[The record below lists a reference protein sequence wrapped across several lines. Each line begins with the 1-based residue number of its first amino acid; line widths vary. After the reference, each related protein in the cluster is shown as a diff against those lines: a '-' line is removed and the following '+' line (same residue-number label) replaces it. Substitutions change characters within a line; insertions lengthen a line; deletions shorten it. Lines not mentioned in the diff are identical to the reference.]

1 MRESANYKFNL
12 PDKADQF
19 NLDHWNQNTEKLDE
33 KLKILDD
40 KDLKLNDLINN
51 KFNDLLNG
59 SPSDINSLYYKIML
73 KAHPVGSLYW
83 SSNPTNPGTLF
94 GGTWSQIK
102 DKFVLACGD
111 TYANGATGGNAN
123 TTLTVDNLPSH
134 THGMNNHTHSFTPT
148 GNISVSINPTFS
160 GVTVTTGGM
169 SANSMGEISM
179 PDTTE
184 NHGNYS
190 SSGCISHSQ
199 KTVDVTAHWASGN
212 FRNHTFSVNVAHT
225 HSVTAKGSISGGA
238 YSFTG
243 TAGTTGQ
250 ASGNTT
256 ATGSGTAFSNMPP
269 YVAKYCWERVA

>member
-33 KLKILDD
+33 KLKSIDD
-40 KDLKLNDLINN
+40 LTNNDLKTS
-51 KFNDLLNG
+51 LLNF
-59 SPSDINSLYYKIML
+59 IY
-73 KAHPVGSLYW
+73 PVGSLYW

-94 GGTWSQIK
+94 GGTWKQIK
-102 DKFVLACGD
+102 DCFVLAAGD
-111 TYANGATGGNAN
+111 TYTNGATGGNAN
-123 TTLTVDNLPSH
+123 TTLTEANLPSH
-134 THGMNNHTHSFTPT
+134 THGLNNHTHNFTPS
-148 GNISVSINPTFS
+148 GNIKVTTNPTFS
-160 GVTVTTGGM
+160 GTAVTSGGM
-169 SANSMGEISM
+169 SANSMGEFSM

-184 NHGNYS
+184 NNARNYS
-190 SSGCISHSQ
+190 SSGCISHSRGSNDISARWISNIF
-199 KTVDVTAHWASGN
+199 K
-212 FRNHTFSVNVAHT
+212 NHTFRVNVAHT

-243 TAGTTGQ
+243 TAGTTGA

-269 YVAKYCWERVA
+269 YVAKYCWERTA